1 MANYT
6 RTQNF
11 TVKDSLD
18 TGDAEKIISGAD
30 MDGELNAIATAIA
43 TKTESSFES
52 GTKMVFVGTAA
63 PTGWTLVT
71 TYDDRV
77 LVVQNS
83 ATESTAGNWTISGT
97 ELTLASSGNL
107 PNHTHTLS
115 HTHSIGNHVHAINNH
130 THSAGNYKIT
140 LTNGI
145 NVGGGGQ
152 YGSNTSSIDV
162 SGNSGNP
169 NSLPNTDNPA
179 SGNTGNANTNT
190 TSNPSSESLSV
201 STVVNGGTMVNG
213 NYRPAYVNTFICSK
227 N

>member
-77 LVVQNS
+77 LVVQNA

-107 PNHTHTLS
+107 PNHTHTLN

-130 THSAGNYKIT
+130 THSDGNYKIT

-179 SGNTGNANTNT
+179 SGNTGNANTNV
-190 TSNPSSESLSV
+190 TSNPP
-201 STVVNGGTMVNG
+201 STSMTVNTTVQGGTMVNG
-213 NYRPAYVNTFICSK
+213 NYRPAYVKTFICSK

>member
-77 LVVQNS
+77 LVVQNA

-97 ELTLASSGNL
+97 ELTLA
-107 PNHTHTLS
+107 
-115 HTHSIGNHVHAINNH
+115 
-130 THSAGNYKIT
+130 
-140 LTNGI
+140 
-145 NVGGGGQ
+145 
-152 YGSNTSSIDV
+152 TS
-162 SGNSGNP
+162 
-169 NSLPNTDNPA
+169 
-179 SGNTGNANTNT
+179 
-190 TSNPSSESLSV
+190 
-201 STVVNGGTMVNG
+201 
-213 NYRPAYVNTFICSK
+213 
-227 N
+227 